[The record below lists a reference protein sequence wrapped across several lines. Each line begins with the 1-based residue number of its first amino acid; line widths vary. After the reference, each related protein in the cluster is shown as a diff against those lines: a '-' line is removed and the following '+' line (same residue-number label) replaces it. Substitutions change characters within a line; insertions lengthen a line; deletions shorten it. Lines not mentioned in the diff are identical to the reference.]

1 MTIQRKLQTCL
12 LSIFTFCIAVSAA
25 RAEVTKFELKSRTD
39 VPAYNYEKVIGR
51 IHFAVDPSNP
61 HNAVIVDLDK
71 AQRDAGGKV
80 SFSADLYMLRPKSG
94 SSDTALI
101 DIVNRGRL
109 TFQGF
114 SAVPGQDPVGDGFL
128 LKRGLTVV
136 AIGWEFDVAARDN
149 LLRLDAPI
157 ATEGGK
163 PITGMVS
170 AMFVPDRPDAM
181 VVNALAGYKPL
192 DPASAE
198 SVLTVR
204 DALLNAPTRL
214 PRDQWTISLNNT
226 VTLKGGFQPGHM
238 YEITYQAANPPV
250 AGLGFAAV
258 RDVAA
263 WLRHGAD
270 SMSPVKFA
278 YAFGASQSGRFLRE
292 FLYEGF
298 NTDERSARV
307 FDGVMAHIA
316 GAGRFDL
323 NSRWSTPVECC
334 STLATSFPFSA
345 AAQRDPASGLTEGLL
360 DNPRARANQPKLF
373 LTNTGVEYWS
383 SGGRAAAL
391 IHTTPDGKRDIAQ
404 PENVRIY
411 LFAGTQHGT
420 GPFPPTRS
428 TGQELLN
435 PTVQSWVARAL
446 LVAMDRWVRDGIAPP
461 ASRHPR
467 LDQGTLVEAKN
478 IAFPEIP
485 GVHSPR
491 GLIAGVRI
499 ANPFIKG
506 GAGAGTTLPQLVP
519 QVDSD
524 GNERSGIRLPEVAVP
539 LATYTGWNFRSPVV
553 GNPDQLY
560 PLLGSYIPFARTKA
574 DREERHD
581 PRPSIAERYVSRDAY
596 VEQVNASV
604 AALAKDGFL
613 LAEDVPVVVARATS
627 HWDLLMGGIASTGA
641 GR

>member
-1 MTIQRKLQTCL
+1 MTIQRKTRACL
-12 LSIFTFCIAVSAA
+12 LTVFMFCIGALSA
-25 RAEVTKFELKSRTD
+25 RAEVTRFEVKSRTD
-39 VPAYNYEKVIGR
+39 VPGYNYEKVVGR
-51 IHFAVDPSNP
+51 VYFAVDPRNA
-61 HNAVIVDLDK
+61 HNAVIVDVNK
-71 AQRDAGGKV
+71 AQQDAAGKV
-80 SFSADLYMLRPKSG
+80 MFSADLYMWRPKSG
-94 SSDTALI
+94 GSEVAVI

-114 SAVPGQDPVGDGFL
+114 SAAPGQDPVGDGFL

-136 AIGWEFDVAARDN
+136 AVGWEFDVAINDN

-170 AMFVPDRPDAM
+170 AMFVPDRADAM

-192 DPASAE
+192 DPASPE

-204 DALLNAPTRL
+204 DGLLKAATRL
-214 PRDQWTISLNNT
+214 ARDQWTISSNNT
-226 VTLKGGFQPGHM
+226 VTLKGGFKPGYM
-238 YEITYQAANPPV
+238 YEITYKAANPPV

-258 RDVAA
+258 RDVGA

-270 SMSPVKFA
+270 SMPPVKFA
-278 YAFGASQSGRFLRE
+278 YTFGQSQSGRFLRE

-298 NTDERSARV
+298 NTDESGARV

-316 GAGRFDL
+316 GSGRFDL

-345 AAQRDPASGLTEGLL
+345 GAQRDPVSGLTEGLL
-360 DNPRARANQPKLF
+360 DNTRARTNQPKLF

-404 PENVRIY
+404 PDNVRVY

-428 TGQELLN
+428 NGQELLN

-446 LVAMDRWVRDGIAPP
+446 LVAMDRWVREGVAPP

-467 LDQGTLVEAKN
+467 LDQGTLVEAKDV
-478 IAFPEIP
+478 AFP
-485 GVHSPR
+485 
-491 GLIAGVRI
+491 
-499 ANPFIKG
+499 
-506 GAGAGTTLPQLVP
+506 
-519 QVDSD
+519 
-524 GNERSGIRLPEVAVP
+524 
-539 LATYTGWNFRSPVV
+539 
-553 GNPDQLY
+553 
-560 PLLGSYIPFARTKA
+560 
-574 DREERHD
+574 
-581 PRPSIAERYVSRDAY
+581 
-596 VEQVNASV
+596 
-604 AALAKDGFL
+604 
-613 LAEDVPVVVARATS
+613 
-627 HWDLLMGGIASTGA
+627 
-641 GR
+641 